1 MHANVSEHRT
11 ASEVITTSGSN
22 AFHRSVRRIANRFA
36 RRRPRGRNPRAQS
49 SAFGSDRSLFACLAN
64 TNRTS
69 SARRQRSD
77 ASIYSPPFRWASASS
92 GTSRRVARVDSR
104 ARANALEANRRRPS
118 RAFSSLARRRGARA
132 RRANAREIF
141 MRPFRRLGARVDRR
155 VASRRDVV

>member
-1 MHANVSEHRT
+1 MHANVSKHRT

-22 AFHRSVRRIANRFA
+22 AFHRSVKRVANRFA
-36 RRRPRGRNPRAQS
+36 RRRPRGFNPLAQS
-49 SAFGSDRSLFACLAN
+49 SAFGSDQSLFACLAN

-69 SARRQRSD
+69 SARRQWRD
-77 ASIYSPPFRWASASS
+77 ASIYSPPFRSSSASR

-118 RAFSSLARRRGARA
+118 RAFPSFARRRDAVT
-132 RRANAREIF
+132 RRANVCEFF
-141 MRPFRRLGARVDRR
+141 MRPFGRLGARVDRR